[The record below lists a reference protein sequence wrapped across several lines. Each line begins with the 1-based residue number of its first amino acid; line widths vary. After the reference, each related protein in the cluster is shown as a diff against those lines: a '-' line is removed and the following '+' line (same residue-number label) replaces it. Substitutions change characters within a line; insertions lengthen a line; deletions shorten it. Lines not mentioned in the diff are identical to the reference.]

1 VEESKHMSIHFAESE
16 FKKSSF
22 CVTNNCVEVG
32 LELSVLVWDG
42 KSPDAA
48 PHKYT
53 VQEWEAFESGVRN
66 GEFQLSTLLAQLR
79 CD

>member
-1 VEESKHMSIHFAESE
+1 MSTQFGENRL
-16 FKKSSF
+16 KSSF
-22 CVTNNCVEVG
+22 SGTSNCVEVG
-32 LELSVLVWDG
+32 LELSVLLRDS
-42 KSPDAA
+42 KNPDAA

-79 CD
+79 QQLSISQA